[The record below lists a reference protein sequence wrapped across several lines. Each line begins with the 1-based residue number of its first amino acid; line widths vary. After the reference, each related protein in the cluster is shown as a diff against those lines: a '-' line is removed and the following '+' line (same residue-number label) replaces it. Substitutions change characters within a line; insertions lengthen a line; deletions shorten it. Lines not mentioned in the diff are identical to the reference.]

1 MGSFVY
7 LHVAVHSWFWDD
19 YSTSF
24 IGVCTNQNLSDGSA
38 NANTVPHS
46 SGHGKVDRRGQG
58 DAPPAI
64 QFNRLTKD
72 ALATAINQAA
82 AARVRRE
89 SSGEREGE
97 IYVHVPCVCEW
108 GGRESRSLMWCGEGV
123 CARVYHIIMGVYM
136 YMYINWYAWLV

>member
-7 LHVAVHSWFWDD
+7 LHVCSWLWDD

-24 IGVCTNQNLSDGSA
+24 TGVCTNQNLSDGSA

-97 IYVHVPCVCEW
+97 IYVHVPYVW
-108 GGRESRSLMWCGEGV
+108 VRRARESITDVMWRG
-123 CARVYHIIMGVYM
+123 
-136 YMYINWYAWLV
+136 